1 MEKINTL
8 PSISISVVSHGQI
21 ELVNHLLNDI
31 KDYCDNTTLEL
42 ILTLNIAE
50 DIPFSIESFPFP
62 IKIIKNPHPL
72 GFGAN
77 HNQAFKHASGSY
89 YCVLNP
95 DIRFN
100 TNPFAILITELNNDR
115 IGVVA
120 PLVLSPDNLIEDSA
134 REFPTPFTILNKALG
149 GHKGSDYIIKEQT
162 IYPDWIGGMFMLFPK
177 QIFAQLNGFD
187 ERYFLY
193 YEDVNLCARLRLLN
207 YEIMLCPTA
216 KIFHHAQRTSH
227 ANLKYL
233 RWHLSSMT
241 RYFLS
246 SAFLRIQY
254 KKWLTKLKP
263 VFKGFNATDHYSNR
277 EAPGTDQK

>member
-1 MEKINTL
+1 MDEIVRDQSAKV
-8 PSISISVVSHGQI
+8 SISVVSHKQADLVSQLLSDI
-21 ELVNHLLNDI
+21 ES
-31 KDYCDNTTLEL
+31 YCSSDEIEL
-42 ILTLNIAE
+42 ILTLNVE
-50 DIPFSIESFPFP
+50 EELPFTPDNFSFP
-62 IKIIKNPHPL
+62 IKMIHNKTRQ
-72 GFGAN
+72 GFGEN

-100 TNPFAILITELNNDR
+100 TNPFAILITELNNDC

-149 GHKGSDYIIKEQT
+149 GHKGSDYIIKEQA

-216 KIFHHAQRTSH
+216 KIFHYAQRTSH
-227 ANLKYL
+227 ANLKYF

-246 SAFLRIQY
+246 SAFLRILY
-254 KKWLTKLKP
+254 KKWLTK
-263 VFKGFNATDHYSNR
+263 FK
-277 EAPGTDQK
+277 

>member
-1 MEKINTL
+1 MVKVT
-8 PSISISVVSHGQI
+8 SISIVSHGQANLVKDLLQDI
-21 ELVNHLLNDI
+21 ELFCQDI
-31 KDYCDNTTLEL
+31 SIEVL
-42 ILTLNIAE
+42 LTLNIE
-50 DIPFSIESFPFP
+50 ESLPFTPDNFSYP
-62 IKIIKNPHPL
+62 IKVLKNNRPL
-72 GFGAN
+72 GFGTN

-120 PLVLSPDNLIEDSA
+120 PLVLSPDHLIEDSA

-149 GHKGSDYIIKEQT
+149 RHKGSDYIIKEQA
-162 IYPDWIGGMFMLFPK
+162 IYPEWIGGMFMLFPK

-216 KIFHHAQRTSH
+216 KIFHYAQRTSH
-227 ANLKYL
+227 ANLKYF

-246 SAFLRIQY
+246 SAFLRILY
-254 KKWLTKLKP
+254 KKWLTK
-263 VFKGFNATDHYSNR
+263 FK
-277 EAPGTDQK
+277 